1 MSKSKKHKLVWYIHI
16 QNLNENPLKSK
27 NILWSFKLLC
37 ISYISYQFINNSFQF
52 FAASIRKYLKLPPF
66 NHEIIFIW
74 IIFFTPLPIEANW
87 ILMIVVLGH
96 WWFFS
101 LILNHSW
108 LGFFVLF
115 CFLFLGFLGVF
126 FFGGGGF
133 NCTAQIIFFFFFLEY

>member
-1 MSKSKKHKLVWYIHI
+1 MLFSKMSKSKKHKLVWYIHI

-27 NILWSFKLLC
+27 NILWSFKLLG

-74 IIFFTPLPIEANW
+74 IIFLTPLPIEANW

-108 LGFFVLF
+108 LGFFLF
-115 CFLFLGFLGVF
+115 CFLFLGFLGGVSI
-126 FFGGGGF
+126 
-133 NCTAQIIFFFFFLEY
+133 AQHRLFFFFII